1 MQTADPVREARRA
14 RQVRIAWNVAAVV
27 GLLAGLQTLW
37 LHLTMDPL
45 ADIRAYYDAATRLNE
60 GLPLYPPGADTN
72 APDFY
77 RYPPLFAILFRPLAL
92 LPFPAAA
99 AIWQAI
105 VVLSFVLT
113 LYLLGVRR
121 RETWIAVCVLALP
134 IAWTLAVGQ
143 AHSLVTLLLTY
154 GSPAAIAFAGHMKLF
169 PILAGL
175 WYVGRR
181 DWRAVS
187 WLVAWTVGLGLFQI
201 VLEPQATLDFVA
213 TLSLEQVGEVRS
225 ISPYALSPLLWAVL
239 VGVGVL
245 ASLRW
250 AGMRAGWPIAVA
262 LATLSPPRLL
272 SYMLMSLL
280 AVLRCPGVRSTGFLD
295 AGGQTRDDEPRGGPG
310 PVPPEDS

>member
-1 MQTADPVREARRA
+1 MAQRDPVREARRA
-14 RQVRIAWNVAAVV
+14 RQVRLAWNVAAVV
-27 GLLAGLQTLW
+27 GLIAGLQTLW

-45 ADIRAYYDAATRLNE
+45 ADIRAYYDAGTRLNE
-60 GLPLYPPGADTN
+60 GLPLYPQDADPD
-72 APDFY
+72 AADFY

-99 AIWQAI
+99 AIWQTI

-121 RETWIAVCVLALP
+121 RETWIAVCVLASP

-143 AHSLVTLLLTY
+143 AHSVVTLLLTY
-154 GSPAAIAFAGHMKLF
+154 GSPAAIAFAGHIKLF
-169 PILAGL
+169 PILAGF

-181 DWRAVS
+181 DWHAVG
-187 WLVAWTVGLGLFQI
+187 WLVAWTVGLGLVQLI
-201 VLEPQATLDFVA
+201 LEPQATLDFIA
-213 TLSLEQVGEVRS
+213 ALSLEQVGEVRS
-225 ISPYALSPLLWAVL
+225 ISPFALSPLLWAVFVS
-239 VGVGVL
+239 VGIL

-250 AGMRAGWPIAVA
+250 ASTRAGWPIAVA

-280 AVLRCPGVRSTGFLD
+280 AALREPGRPRP
-295 AGGQTRDDEPRGGPG
+295 AGR
-310 PVPPEDS
+310 

>member
-1 MQTADPVREARRA
+1 MEDTRAERRA
-14 RQVRIAWNVAAVV
+14 RRERQARLAWNVAAVV

-77 RYPPLFAILFRPLAL
+77 RYPPLFAMLFRPLAP
-92 LPFPAAA
+92 LPFPLAAA
-99 AIWQAI
+99 VWQAI
-105 VVLSFVLT
+105 VIGSFVLT
-113 LYLLGVRR
+113 LVRLGIRR
-121 RETWIAVCVLALP
+121 RETWIAVCVLASP

-143 AHSLVTLLLTY
+143 AHSLVTLLLAL
-154 GSPAAIAFAGHMKLF
+154 GSPAAIAFAGQIKLF

-181 DWRAVS
+181 DWQGVG
-187 WLVAWTVGLGLFQI
+187 WLVAWTTGLVLVQL
-201 VLEPQATLDFVA
+201 VLEPQATLDFLNA
-213 TLSLEQVGEVRS
+213 IGTGWVGEVRS
-225 ISPYALSPLLWAVL
+225 ISPYAISPLLWAVL
-239 VGVGVL
+239 VGAGVL
-245 ASLRW
+245 ASLLW
-250 AGMRAGWPIAVA
+250 AGTRWGWPIAVA

-280 AVLRCPGVRSTGFLD
+280 AALREPDRSQVG
-295 AGGQTRDDEPRGGPG
+295 R
-310 PVPPEDS
+310 

>member
-1 MQTADPVREARRA
+1 MQGADPVRGARRA
-14 RQVRIAWNVAAVV
+14 RQVRLAWNVAAAV

-60 GLPLYPPGADTN
+60 GLPLYPAGADTD
-72 APDFY
+72 AADFY
-77 RYPPLFAILFRPLAL
+77 RYPPLFAMLFRPLAL

-99 AIWQAI
+99 AVWQSI
-105 VVLSFVLT
+105 VLLAFVLT
-113 LYLLGVRR
+113 LYRLGIRR
-121 RETWIAVCVLALP
+121 RETWIAVCVLASP

-143 AHSLVTLLLTY
+143 AQSLVTLLLTL
-154 GSPAAIAFAGHMKLF
+154 GSPGAIAFAGHLKLF

-181 DWRAVS
+181 DWHGVA
-187 WLVAWTVGLGLFQI
+187 WLVAWTVGLGLVQLL
-201 VLEPQATLDFVA
+201 LEPQATLDYMA
-213 TLSLEQVGEVRS
+213 ALRLGWVGEVRN
-225 ISPYALSPLLWAVL
+225 ISPFAISPLLWAVL
-239 VGVGVL
+239 LFAGVL

-250 AGMRAGWPIAVA
+250 APTRLGWPIAVA

-280 AVLRCPGVRSTGFLD
+280 AALREPDRPAQD
-295 AGGQTRDDEPRGGPG
+295 AR
-310 PVPPEDS
+310 

>member
-1 MQTADPVREARRA
+1 MDEARAERRA
-14 RQVRIAWNVAAVV
+14 RRERQARLAWNVAAVV

-60 GLPLYPPGADTN
+60 GLQLYPPGADTN

-77 RYPPLFAILFRPLAL
+77 RYPPLFAMLFRPLAL
-92 LPFPAAA
+92 LPFPLAAA
-99 AIWQAI
+99 VWQAI
-105 VVLSFVLT
+105 VISSFVLT
-113 LYLLGVRR
+113 LVRLGVRR
-121 RETWIAVCVLALP
+121 RETWIAVCVLASP

-143 AHSLVTLLLTY
+143 AHSLVTLLLAL
-154 GSPAAIAFAGHMKLF
+154 GSPAAIAFAGHIKLF

-181 DWRAVS
+181 DWHGVG
-187 WLVAWTVGLGLFQI
+187 WLVAWTAGLALVQL
-201 VLEPQATLDFVA
+201 VLEPQATLDFLRA
-213 TLSLEQVGEVRS
+213 IGTGWVGEVRS
-225 ISPYALSPLLWAVL
+225 ISPFAVSPLLWAVL
-239 VGVGVL
+239 VGAGAL

-250 AGMRAGWPIAVA
+250 AGTRWGWPIAVA

-280 AVLRCPGVRSTGFLD
+280 AALREPDRPQ
-295 AGGQTRDDEPRGGPG
+295 AGR
-310 PVPPEDS
+310 